1 MSAHEGILLQKSK
14 VASVRIFG
22 DTLKRVALDDSD
34 NLRRDLS
41 ASLPSVAD
49 IAAEFL
55 LNVSRAHRLLLK
67 AGNVI
72 NRRVMCGPSKV
83 RGNSRRK

>member
-1 MSAHEGILLQKSK
+1 
-14 VASVRIFG
+14 
-22 DTLKRVALDDSD
+22 VALDDSD

-72 NRRVMCGPSKV
+72 NPSCNA
-83 RGNSRRK
+83 RPI

>member
-72 NRRVMCGPSKV
+72 NPSCNA
-83 RGNSRRK
+83 RPI